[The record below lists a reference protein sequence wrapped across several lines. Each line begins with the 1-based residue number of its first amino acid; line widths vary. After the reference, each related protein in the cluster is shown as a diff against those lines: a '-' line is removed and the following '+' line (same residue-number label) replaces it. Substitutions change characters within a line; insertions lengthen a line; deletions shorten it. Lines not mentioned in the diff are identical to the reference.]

1 MDNARILDNLKRA
14 YEKWPDKKFIAR
26 TPLIPGVNDSE
37 DDIRAV
43 LAFIRSH
50 KNVIK
55 YELLPYHRF
64 GQSKYEFLGR
74 NYELKDFER
83 THTASA
89 QISLLISNLSVRND
103 IYSFS
108 T

>member
-83 THTASA
+83 TNTASA
-89 QISLLISNLSVRND
+89 QVSLLISNYR
-103 IYSFS
+103 
-108 T
+108 